1 MLTLR
6 SGWRSVLWSD
16 GAITETS
23 GCNGRGD
30 GWPGPG
36 GLPGCSRL
44 TGCEEAKQ
52 FFADVQAGRTQW

>member
-1 MLTLR
+1 M
-6 SGWRSVLWSD
+6 LWSD

-52 FFADVQAGRTQW
+52 FFADVQAGRTEW